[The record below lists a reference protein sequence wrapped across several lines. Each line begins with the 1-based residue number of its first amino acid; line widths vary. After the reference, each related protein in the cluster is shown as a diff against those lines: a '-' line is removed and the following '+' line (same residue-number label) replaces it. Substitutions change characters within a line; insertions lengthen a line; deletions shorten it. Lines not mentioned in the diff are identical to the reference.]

1 MVSAL
6 NGFGLAI
13 GTMDIIGAV
22 FFELM
27 IICMLWRSRVTVKKN
42 GSKQAKKMTFQ
53 GKEVGRRMLWIYVF
67 LLNIWILASV
77 LLICGIFLKKPQ
89 LLIFWL
95 IWCLGGLILDIVFM
109 LWWLWEL
116 LTGDAIDALTNILI
130 SILTMAIEFCFV
142 YAVYNIYINLSSSG
156 DGASNYIHP
165 LLRFSY
171 FLF

>member
-1 MVSAL
+1 VSAL

-42 GSKQAKKMTFQ
+42 ASKQAKKMSKNLATTIDRVMISNNQFIPAFQ

-130 SILTMAIEFCFV
+130 SILTM
-142 YAVYNIYINLSSSG
+142 
-156 DGASNYIHP
+156 
-165 LLRFSY
+165 
-171 FLF
+171 